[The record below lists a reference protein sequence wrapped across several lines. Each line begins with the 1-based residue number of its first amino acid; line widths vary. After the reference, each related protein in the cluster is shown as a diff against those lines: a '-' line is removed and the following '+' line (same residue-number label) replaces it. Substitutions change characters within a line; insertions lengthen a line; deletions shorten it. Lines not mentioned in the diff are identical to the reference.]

1 MDLKIGDVVVIT
13 NFEKNNDEWS
23 PHYKGEVSVIDRI
36 DHQFYYLENDNTTP
50 FTKEQLSVISI
61 KNKFNMIKCKK
72 CGSSNVKVN
81 FNKVYTSIPTKF
93 EYHCQECNELGY
105 INCSDV
111 DTREFNSEGYQKYPR
126 PEVNLNGNLDRQTI
140 DKTDNEKI
148 NTPKDEIKGGLL
160 GWICPKC
167 GRCYSPYTSMCTFCN
182 NDMTWK
188 ITC

>member
-1 MDLKIGDVVVIT
+1 M
-13 NFEKNNDEWS
+13 
-23 PHYKGEVSVIDRI
+23 
-36 DHQFYYLENDNTTP
+36 
-50 FTKEQLSVISI
+50 
-61 KNKFNMIKCKK
+61 
-72 CGSSNVKVN
+72 
-81 FNKVYTSIPTKF
+81 

-111 DTREFNSEGYQKYPR
+111 DRSEFNSEGYQKHSR
-126 PEVNLNGNLDRQTI
+126 LAIVLI

>member
-1 MDLKIGDVVVIT
+1 
-13 NFEKNNDEWS
+13 
-23 PHYKGEVSVIDRI
+23 
-36 DHQFYYLENDNTTP
+36 
-50 FTKEQLSVISI
+50 
-61 KNKFNMIKCKK
+61 MIKCKK
-72 CGSSNVKVN
+72 CGSSNVKVD

-93 EYHCQECNELGY
+93 GYCCLECNEFGY

-111 DTREFNSEGYQKYPR
+111 DRSEFNSEGYQKYPR

-167 GRCYSPYTSMCTFCN
+167 GRCYSPYATMCTFCN